1 MGKKTCGR
9 QMNSSADDCLEFPS
23 CMIDTFSRKDL
34 VSTHVILVS
43 ISCLARCTLARVDTE
58 DLIKT
63 QR

>member
-34 VSTHVILVS
+34 VSTHVIVIS
-43 ISCLARCTLARVDTE
+43 ISLLPCQVHPGYG
-58 DLIKT
+58 
-63 QR
+63 